1 LRLPDPPLL
10 VITDRRQARVPLE
23 AMAAAVFAAGGRWL
37 LLREKDLAPLER
49 IAALQRLCAVA
60 RPCGATVAVSTD
72 LTAAQVAGVGVHL
85 LAGADPVAARRQL
98 GGAALIGCSAHNLV
112 EALRAEDGGADY
124 VTLSPVF
131 ESASKPGYGPA
142 LGVEGLRAVVHELA
156 IPVVALGG
164 IGPEDLRTC
173 LRAGAAGIAVM
184 GGIMRAEDPGAAA
197 RAYLAAIV

>member
-1 LRLPDPPLL
+1 LHIPDPPLL

-37 LLREKDLAPLER
+37 LLREKDLVPLER
-49 IAALQRLCAVA
+49 IAALQRLCALG
-60 RPCGATVAVSTD
+60 RSCGATVAVSTD

-85 LAGADPVAARRQL
+85 PAGADLVAARRQL